1 MIAGSRGSPLARAQF
16 KEIQRQVPFLLEPLW
31 VETIGDREKTISLR
45 SLGKTDFFTKEL
57 DEMLFQGAIRIA
69 IHSAKDL
76 PDPLPHGLHL
86 IGLTPPID
94 SRDALVL
101 RFSESFEALP
111 RGATIATSSFR
122 REEVVRSLRSDLTF
136 IDLRG
141 TIEERLFKL
150 STKEADGV
158 VVAEA
163 ALIRLELTH
172 LNRIYLPGPT
182 ASLQGSLAIVA
193 RADDLEVRDLF
204 AALFRS

>member
-1 MIAGSRGSPLARAQF
+1 VIAGSRGSPLARAQF
-16 KEIQRQVPFLLEPLW
+16 KEIQKQVPFLLEPLW
-31 VETIGDREKTISLR
+31 VETLGDREKTVSLR

-57 DEMLFQGAIRIA
+57 DEMLLQKAIRIA

-76 PDPLPHGLHL
+76 PDPLPQGLCL
-86 IGLTPPID
+86 IGLTPPLD

-101 RFSESFEALP
+101 RFSETFEQLP
-111 RGATIATSSFR
+111 KGATIATSSLR
-122 REEVVRSLRSDLTF
+122 REEAAQSMRSDLTF

-141 TIEERLFKL
+141 TIEERLAKL
-150 STKEADGV
+150 STHQADGV

-182 ASLQGSLAIVA
+182 APLQGSLAIVA
-193 RADDLEVRDLF
+193 RSDDREARDLF
-204 AALFRS
+204 AALFRP